1 MPKTWKRTRR
11 NRAMPEW
18 KGVISAIVTPL
29 KKSGEMVDCEA
40 IGAYCDFQVEKGID
54 GIFALGST
62 GEGPLLSMHERKTV
76 AEALVHH
83 VNHRVK
89 VIIQTGCMTA
99 RDTTELTRH
108 AFDIG
113 ADAAGIIVP
122 YYYRLDEEAIF
133 GHFARVADGVP
144 GFPLF
149 VYNIPEY
156 TGNNV
161 TATLFGRIVDRIETV
176 VGVKTSHPDIIQVQ
190 GYVRAAGDRCAVF
203 VGHDGLILAALSTG
217 AVGIVSGNGS
227 AFPEPLVE
235 IYRAFVSGD
244 LKRLKEGQAF
254 VDRLRQV
261 LGDGGIASFK
271 TALRFRGIEVGHV
284 REPHRDLSDPEATEL
299 GRALRELGVVD

>member
-1 MPKTWKRTRR
+1 
-11 NRAMPEW
+11 MPEW

-176 VGVKTSHPDIIQVQ
+176 VGVKTSP
-190 GYVRAAGDRCAVF
+190 VF

-217 AVGIVSGNGS
+217 SVGIVSGNGS

-299 GRALRELGVVD
+299 GRALRELGVVR